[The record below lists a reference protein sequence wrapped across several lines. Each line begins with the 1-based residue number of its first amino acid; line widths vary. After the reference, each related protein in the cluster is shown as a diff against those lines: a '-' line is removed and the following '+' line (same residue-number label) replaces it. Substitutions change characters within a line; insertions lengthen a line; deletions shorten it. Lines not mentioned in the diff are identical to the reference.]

1 MASIIIQT
9 FKYMIMFLFLG
20 YVFEAFSVFR
30 YGKQVEKQKKIYR
43 MQKVL
48 LFAIHGLGFLCLYLK
63 NPNVELIGFYFMQV
77 VLFAAIFMFYHYM
90 YKRCSVL
97 LLNNMVMLL
106 AISMIVLTRI
116 SFDKAFRQFIF
127 LAAGSVVMLIIP
139 LFLQK
144 GSIFRNFHALYFV
157 VGVALLAVVVV
168 MGATSYGAKLTIS
181 IAGISFQPSEFVKI
195 IFVFFIA
202 SMLYKDAS
210 LKRVF
215 LTSCLAA
222 VYVLLLVA
230 SKDLGGAL
238 LYFMAYLI
246 MIYVAS
252 KQKLYLIAGTGGI
265 SVAAVLG
272 YFVFSH
278 VRTRVD
284 VWLNPTADIDN
295 RGYQI
300 CQSLFG
306 IGTGSWFGLGIGEG
320 LPTKIPVVEKDF
332 VFSAISEEFGAI
344 FAIALILL
352 CISCFIMIV
361 NVAMQ
366 MKDKFYKLV
375 AIGLAVLYATQV
387 ILTIGGAIKFI
398 PSTGVTLPLVSYG
411 GSSLLSTLFVFGIV
425 QGLYM
430 RKAAAKEKA
439 DAEKLAQEQKKQ
451 EELKTKS
458 KKEQKAE
465 LKKDKEEKKLAKK
478 TEKKNNHEFQV
489 VNYIFLVI
497 FLAMISYMVHFL
509 VFKSD
514 DFINNEYNGL
524 QTLFEEDVVRGEIIT
539 SDGYVIAE
547 TVTDD
552 AGNESR
558 NYPYGHMFSHVTG
571 YSKNVRTGLEKQLN
585 FTLLRSHSFFLEQLI
600 TDFTGEKK
608 IGDNVVTTIRYD
620 LQETAYRA
628 LGDYDGAVIVMEPE
642 TGKILAMVS
651 QPTFNP
657 NTIDADWEDLQ
668 EGSALY
674 NRATQGQYAPG
685 SVFKILTT
693 LAYIE
698 SNPETYQNYTYECT
712 GEITV
717 DGKTIHCAS
726 NKAHGVVTLKDSF
739 AKSCNTSFA
748 NMMQY
753 IDEEVFTKVCKAN
766 LFNQELPIAFE
777 SAISSFSISEK
788 DENALK
794 MDTAI
799 GQGKTLVSPL
809 HMVMLASAVANNGVV
824 MRPQMV
830 ERVENYNGI
839 TVEESKVK
847 EYVTLFTSEQVALLS
862 DYMRSTVE
870 EGTATKL
877 QSDLYSAYGKTGT
890 AQTTSDL
897 NQTNAW
903 FVGYAEM
910 EGKQIAIAVVVE
922 DSGNGSTYA
931 VPVAQ
936 KIFDL
941 YFSN

>member
-1 MASIIIQT
+1 MASILIQT
-9 FKYMIMFLFLG
+9 IKYIIMFLFLV
-20 YVFEAFSVFR
+20 YVFGAFSVFG
-30 YGKQVEKQKKIYR
+30 YGKDVEKQKKIYR
-43 MQKVL
+43 MQKFLMFV
-48 LFAIHGLGFLCLYLK
+48 IHGLGFACLYLK
-63 NPNVELIGFYFMQV
+63 NPSIELIGFYLLQV
-77 VLFAAIFMFYHYM
+77 VLFAVIFIFYHFM

-97 LLNNMVMLL
+97 LLNNMVMLI
-106 AISMIVLTRI
+106 AISMIMLTRI

-144 GSIFRNFHALYFV
+144 GSIFRNFSALYFV
-157 VGVALLAVVVV
+157 VGVALLAVVVAI
-168 MGATSYGAKLTIS
+168 GATSYGAKLTIS

-195 IFVFFIA
+195 IFVFFVA
-202 SMLYKDAS
+202 SMLYKKADIR
-210 LKRVF
+210 RVF
-215 LTSCLAA
+215 ITSCLSA

-252 KQKLYLIAGTGGI
+252 KKKVFLLAGVGGI
-265 SVAAVLG
+265 SVAGVLA

-284 VWLNPTADIDN
+284 VWLNPMADIDN
-295 RGYQI
+295 SGYQI

-320 LPTKIPVVEKDF
+320 LPSKIPVVEKDF
-332 VFSAISEEFGAI
+332 IFSAISEEFGGI

-352 CISCFIMIV
+352 CVSCFIMFV

-430 RKAAAKEKA
+430 RKAAAMEKSSDKEKTSKEKTSKEKSKRVEEKKKEKA
-439 DAEKLAQEQKKQ
+439 
-451 EELKTKS
+451 
-458 KKEQKAE
+458 
-465 LKKDKEEKKLAKK
+465 K
-478 TEKKNNHEFQV
+478 TEEIKEKTNTEFYL
-489 VNYIFLVI
+489 VNYIFLAIFVAMI
-497 FLAMISYMVHFL
+497 AYFVYFLAV
-509 VFKSD
+509 KSD

-558 NYPYGHMFSHVTG
+558 NYPYGRMFSHVTG

-600 TDFTGEKK
+600 SDFTGEKK
-608 IGDNVVTTIRYD
+608 IGDNVITTIRYD
-620 LQETAYRA
+620 LQEAAYEA
-628 LGDYDGAVIVMEPE
+628 LGNYDGAVVVMDPE
-642 TGKILAMVS
+642 TGDILAMVS
-651 QPTFNP
+651 KPTYNP
-657 NTIDADWEDLQ
+657 NSIDADWEELQ
-668 EGSALY
+668 EGSSLY
-674 NRATQGQYAPG
+674 NRATQGQYTPG

-698 SNPETYQNYTYECT
+698 SNPETYSDYTYECT
-712 GEITV
+712 GEITI

-726 NKAHGVVTLKDSF
+726 NKAHGVVNLEDSF

-748 NMMQY
+748 NMVQD
-753 IDEEVFTKVCKAN
+753 IDEEVFQKVCNAM
-766 LFNQELPIAFE
+766 LFNQALPISFE
-777 SAISSFSISEK
+777 SSISSFTISET
-788 DENALK
+788 DASSLK

-809 HMVMLASAVANNGVV
+809 HMVMLASAVANDGVV
-824 MRPQMV
+824 MRPQMI
-830 ERVENYNGI
+830 ERIENYNG
-839 TVEESKVK
+839 TVVEETKAK
-847 EYVTLFTSEQVALLS
+847 EYVTLFTEEQVSILS
-862 DYMRSTVE
+862 QFMRSTVE
-870 EGTATKL
+870 NGTASKL
-877 QSDLYSAYGKTGT
+877 QSELYTAYGKTGT

-897 NQTNAW
+897 DQTNAW
-903 FVGYAEM
+903 FVGYAEVD
-910 EGKQIAIAVVVE
+910 GKQLAIAVVVE

-931 VPVAQ
+931 VPIAK

-941 YFSN
+941 YFGN